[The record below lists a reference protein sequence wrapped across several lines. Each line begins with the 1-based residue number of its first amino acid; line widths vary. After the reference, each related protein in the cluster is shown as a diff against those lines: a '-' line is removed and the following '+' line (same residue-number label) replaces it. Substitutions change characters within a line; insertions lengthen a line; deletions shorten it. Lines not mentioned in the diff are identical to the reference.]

1 MLVYQAAERTIHDT
15 LSFLLKAFTD
25 SQRRSHPSA
34 AVAANNSSGKHT
46 HGAFQY
52 STGVPTL
59 CKFLEYLLGVIRD
72 AADPSGGKG
81 SDGSASASGGSSSSS
96 QRLAGAAGHRRTLSQ
111 QQHVPYQPPLN
122 EVSYDRSTLHLLFAL
137 KTISRLLTVAGNG
150 PIIRDLLIRY
160 VSLSPDFFMKLS
172 WIRLTPDC
180 APYQVKRVCQT
191 AVR

>member
-15 LSFLLKAFTD
+15 LSFLLRAFTA
-25 SQRRSHPSA
+25 SQRRSHTSA
-34 AVAANNSSGKHT
+34 AETSNNSNGT
-46 HGAFQY
+46 LVHGAFQY

-59 CKFLEYLLGVIRD
+59 CKFLEYLLGVIRE

-81 SDGSASASGGSSSSS
+81 SDGTSSGSGGSSSSS
-96 QRLAGAAGHRRTLSQ
+96 QRQAAAGGHRRTLSQ

-150 PIIRDLLIRY
+150 PVIRDLLIRY
-160 VSLSPDFFMKLS
+160 GTCVSFSFA
-172 WIRLTPDC
+172 T
-180 APYQVKRVCQT
+180 
-191 AVR
+191 